1 MGEVVCGRC
10 LPTSQYRT
18 QITGLEQPR
27 GAKSAT
33 GGSRTGP
40 KPSVAHREVL
50 TACRAAPGS
59 SELGSEALG
68 RPNPV

>member
-1 MGEVVCGRC
+1 MGEVVCGHC
-10 LPTSQYRT
+10 LPTSQFPT
-18 QITGLEQPR
+18 QITGFEQTG
-27 GAKSAT
+27 GAKSST

-40 KPSVAHREVL
+40 EPSVAHHEVL

-59 SELGSEALG
+59 SELRGAALG